1 MKHYVNSIENVSDD
15 DNDVIQYFEY
25 KNSTRREMVLDRHD
39 S

>member
-15 DNDVIQYFEY
+15 DNDVIQYSEY
-25 KNSTRREMVLDRHD
+25 KNSTRYEMVLDRHD